1 MIKKPP
7 LFYRFHSGDYL
18 AAHFSDLLRSK
29 EIDFLYDLV
38 SDLHKGQPLD
48 QKWLTQVHR
57 NIDVSDINIQK
68 ETWQFELDWDVIC
81 DLAKAHRMI
90 IRDKMSI
97 PMPLVMFRRFVP
109 TEYRC
114 VSDSNLPM
122 THRKANNYFAA
133 LMLTK
138 ALVEAYPNID
148 KNTFIGIAK
157 PQELDQGSLR
167 FLNYGGSYD
176 GVSTAKLIAAQESCM
191 NDCLKE
197 IETRIGN
204 YRGNVNLQV
213 FNNLCEQYISQYPV
227 NVVLPAQEHGR
238 KTYIFEL
245 RRYETGGGRLQDKA
259 FDSSE
264 RSKNIKATIE
274 KYEEKGRV
282 ALDFERCKK
291 SLKKES
297 KHRKSRERR
306 GFVLF
311 EWTRDWLRNS
321 TYLTVE
327 IPPDC
332 RATYVADVG
341 FEENCSGLVDV
352 QLGQATLGSEG
363 CLCSVLRKEEP
374 THDETLYGWIIPRFR
389 MVIPMFGLFMTGLL
403 SLLLFIEYGAMPW
416 VTENNQVNVIGVFRV
431 VALSHIGLGAV
442 TAGRDESRILT
453 RIMKIP
459 RRLSIT
465 SMFPVA
471 IMLLLSTVMDK
482 GSMIHQAYSIS
493 YAIRAAF
500 HPDKGSMI
508 HQAYSIQPVI
518 AWLVVSALM
527 IILVWLGYW
536 LVWYSYDRVNG
547 EKWGRKEKPEW
558 DLPPV

>member
-1 MIKKPP
+1 MTEGDR

-18 AAHFSDLLRSK
+18 ATHFSDLLESK

-38 SDLHKGQPLD
+38 SDLHEEQPLD

-81 DLAKAHRMI
+81 DLAKDHRMI
-90 IRDKMSI
+90 IHDKMSL
-97 PMPLVMFRRFVP
+97 PMPLFMFRRFVP

-114 VSDSNLPM
+114 VSDPNLPM

-138 ALVEAYPNID
+138 ALVEAYPDID

-157 PQELDQGSLR
+157 PQELDQGSLK

-176 GVSTAKLIAAQESCM
+176 GVITAELIAAQKSCM

-197 IETRIGN
+197 IETKIGDS
-204 YRGNVNLQV
+204 RGNVNRQV
-213 FNNLCEQYISQYPV
+213 FNSLCEQYISQYPV

-259 FDSSE
+259 LAFSE
-264 RSKNIKATIE
+264 WHKAIEANIE
-274 KYEEKGRV
+274 KYEEKGSD
-282 ALDFERCKK
+282 ALDFGRCRK
-291 SLKKES
+291 SLNHEFRR
-297 KHRKSRERR
+297 RKSRESR

-332 RATYVADVG
+332 RAAYVADVG
-341 FEENCSGLVDV
+341 FEKNCSGLVDI
-352 QLGQATLGSEG
+352 QHGQATLGSEG

-374 THDETLYGWIIPRFR
+374 TGDETLYGWIIPRFR
-389 MVIPMFGLFMTGLL
+389 MVVPMFGLFMTGLL

-416 VTENNQVNVIGVFRV
+416 VTDINQANAIGVFRV

-442 TAGRDESRILT
+442 AAGRDESRILT
-453 RIMKIP
+453 LILKIP
-459 RRLSIT
+459 RRLSIA

-482 GSMIHQAYSIS
+482 GSMIHQAYPIQ
-493 YAIRAAF
+493 AA
-500 HPDKGSMI
+500 
-508 HQAYSIQPVI
+508 I
-518 AWLVVSALM
+518 AWLTVVVLM
-527 IILVWLGYW
+527 FILARLCYW
-536 LVWYSYDRVNG
+536 LVWYSYDRIHG

-558 DLPPV
+558 DLPPVSEVPSEEVPDSNSVS

>member
-18 AAHFSDLLRSK
+18 ATHFSDLLRSK

-97 PMPLVMFRRFVP
+97 PMPLFMFRRFVP

-148 KNTFIGIAK
+148 KNTFISIAK

-176 GVSTAKLIAAQESCM
+176 GVSTAELIAAQKSCM
-191 NDCLKE
+191 DDCVKE
-197 IETRIGN
+197 INKTIVKD
-204 YRGNVNLQV
+204 YRGNVNRHV
-213 FNNLCEQYISQYPV
+213 FNILCDQYTSQYPV
-227 NVVLPAQEHGR
+227 NVILPAQEHGR

-245 RRYETGGGRLQDKA
+245 RRYETGGGRLQDTA
-259 FDSSE
+259 LDFSE
-264 RSKNIKATIE
+264 WHKNIEATIE
-274 KYEEKGRV
+274 KYKEKGSD
-282 ALDFERCKK
+282 AFDFGRCRK
-291 SLKKES
+291 SLNHEFRR
-297 KHRKSRERR
+297 RKSRESR

-311 EWTRDWLRNS
+311 EWDRNWLRNS

-332 RATYVADVG
+332 RAAYVADVG

-352 QLGQATLGSEG
+352 QHGQATSGSEG
-363 CLCSVLRKEEP
+363 CLCSALRKEEP
-374 THDETLYGWIIPRFR
+374 TYDETLYGWIIPRFR

-442 TAGRDESRILT
+442 AAGRDESRILT

-482 GSMIHQAYSIS
+482 GSMIHQAYSI
-493 YAIRAAF
+493 
-500 HPDKGSMI
+500 
-508 HQAYSIQPVI
+508 QPVI

-527 IILVWLGYW
+527 IILVRLGYW
-536 LVWYSYDRVNG
+536 LVWYSYDRVHG